1 MAGLNVAAGLKGG
14 DGILQT
20 SVGWERK
27 CVWSAKWSWKEEGR
41 IVAVLALSNIN
52 LHRCTIS

>member
-52 LHRCTIS
+52 LHR